1 MTKNW
6 LGYLILLLKMVK
18 LNRLQAFIREYTEN
32 YNIKFNTENR
42 EVLGVDLSVSFLMLF
57 FHQKRHWKH
66 YWRFYCIVLNLPVFN
81 PGQLNVEFFSTL
93 PDECL
98 DWSMSNQSILKNGL
112 EYQKCLKIENCSN
125 NRIRNSRV
133 IAPNKSYYTFMNCIF
148 SSNWF

>member
-6 LGYLILLLKMVK
+6 LGYLIHLLKMVK

-32 YNIKFNTENR
+32 YNINFNTKNR
-42 EVLGVDLSVSFLMLF
+42 EMLGVDLSVSFLLLF

-66 YWRFYCIVLNLPVFN
+66 YWRFYCIVLNLLFFN
-81 PGQLNVEFFSTL
+81 PGWLNVEFSVHSL
-93 PDECL
+93 MNV
-98 DWSMSNQSILKNGL
+98 WSMTNQSILKNGL

-148 SSNWF
+148 S